1 MALIKSRNI
10 ELKTSLYITI
20 LFISLS
26 NAFIENVGQMGDQIN
41 SFVDGLYKNVDS
53 WTDHVIN
60 HAKSEECN
68 YICPNGNYLKYFPK
82 IFSFIVKL
90 FKYKFRITKYVYIK
104 NNVKFI

>member
-1 MALIKSRNI
+1 MALMKSRNTA
-10 ELKTSLYITI
+10 LKTSLYITI

-26 NAFIENVGQMGDQIN
+26 NAFIENFGQMGDQIN

-60 HAKSEECN
+60 HAKSEECH

-82 IFSFIVKL
+82 RFFASL
-90 FKYKFRITKYVYIK
+90 F
-104 NNVKFI
+104 NNLSIDSIDFQLLNMCLSKVM